1 MKGNMGR
8 YYSGDIEGKFWFA
21 VQSSNDASHFGGESC
36 QPNHQEFWFDTDNL
50 PDIKAGIKKCID
62 GLGKYKAELD
72 KFFKD
77 NNGYNDEMIVKD
89 FKISKDKVKKLLVWY
104 ARLQLGEKI
113 KKCIAKNGSCEFEA
127 EL

>member
-50 PDIKAGIKKCID
+50 PDIKAGIKKCVD
-62 GLGKYKAELD
+62 ELGKYKAELD

-77 NNGYNDEMIVKD
+77 NNGYNDEMIVKQTS
-89 FKISKDKVKKLLVWY
+89 ILPSKVKPMLELY
-104 ARLQLGEKI
+104 ARLELGKKI
-113 KKCIAKNGSCEFEA
+113 LKCVEVTGECNFDA

>member
-1 MKGNMGR
+1 MGR

-21 VQSSNDASHFGGESC
+21 VQSSNDASHFGVEGYE
-36 QPNHQEFWFDTDNL
+36 PNYLEFYFDTSNL

-77 NNGYNDEMIVKD
+77 NNGYNDEMIVKQTS
-89 FKISKDKVKKLLVWY
+89 ILPSKVKPMLELY
-104 ARLQLGEKI
+104 ARLTLGKKI
-113 KKCIAKNGSCEFEA
+113 LKCVKDQGQCAFDA